1 MAEPA
6 KNPSTT
12 QPIEFTGQKKRLLDR
27 INESGRLTLSAATEN
42 LNLDKTMTIRLA
54 EELSCANAIKIEA
67 HYLREPEFESINYK
81 DMKNEVT
88 TGTETKVIEMHTPKT
103 TNSRGV
109 MTAPKETVLQ
119 AKSQEEQDAEKF
131 QQKANQLLKDII
143 KPESER
149 EQKLI
154 DKYVLTS
161 EDVHFEVKIM
171 DTGDFVPHY
180 LITMPKIDFVT
191 RALLDE
197 TKRSLIGEVKIET
210 KDIFDTSKFT
220 KLRAKFQTRAKDKLR
235 NVLKK
240 SSDEYVSTLAKL
252 LVNEMLGLG
261 DMEYLLLDDKIE
273 EIVVNSSR
281 EPVWCYHK
289 GKGWMKTNI
298 ILPTEDIIS
307 NYASRVAREV
317 GREITHLTPLLDA
330 HLSTGDRVNATL
342 FPIST
347 AGNTMTIR
355 RFSRTPWSAIHLL
368 EPKTRT
374 LNSEIA
380 AFIWL
385 AIEFESSIVIA
396 GGTASGKTSMLNAVM
411 PFMPANQRIISIE
424 DTREL
429 NLPEFLHWLPMT
441 TRPSNP
447 EGDGGITMLNLLQ
460 NSLRMRPDR
469 IIVGEVRAKQEAEVL
484 FEAMHTGH
492 SVYATFHA
500 ERAQEV
506 VDRITSPPMSIPA
519 TVLKSLHLIIIQY
532 RNRRTGQR
540 RCFEICEIIKDESE
554 QPTLNTLYK
563 WEPRTDSINR
573 MYPSI
578 RIKDELA
585 LFTGMSEKEIEENIS
600 DKKAILEWM
609 LAAGIK
615 DVNSVG
621 RIITEYY
628 LDKSKIIN
636 MAKNKGTLK

>member
-1 MAEPA
+1 MTDQPA
-6 KNPSTT
+6 SQSKAQSE
-12 QPIEFTGQKKRLLDR
+12 ISGQKKRLLDLINTAGR
-27 INESGRLTLSAATEN
+27 INVSEATEK
-42 LNLDKTMTIRLA
+42 LNLDKLMIVKLA
-54 EELSCANAIKIEA
+54 DELSRANIIRVES
-67 HYLREPEFESINYK
+67 HYLREPEYESIEYK
-81 DMKNEVT
+81 EMKKDF
-88 TGTETKVIEMHTPKT
+88 GTEAKTIEMHTPET
-103 TNSRGV
+103 TNSRESIGKTPTEV
-109 MTAPKETVLQ
+109 TVIPRTKEETDATRQADATAI
-119 AKSQEEQDAEKF
+119 
-131 QQKANQLLKDII
+131 LKDII
-143 KPESER
+143 KPQEGEV
-149 EQKLI
+149 KVI

-161 EDVHFEVKIM
+161 EDVHFEVKIL

-180 LITMPKIDFVT
+180 MIAMPRVDFVT

-210 KDIFDTSKFT
+210 KDVFDSSKFA
-220 KLRAKFQTRAKDKLR
+220 KLRVKFQSRAKDKLR

-240 SSDEYVSTLAKL
+240 SSDEYISTLSKL

-261 DMEYLLLDDKIE
+261 DIEYLLLDDKIE
-273 EIVVNSSR
+273 EIVVNSSKD
-281 EPVWCYHK
+281 PVWCYHK

-298 ILPTEDIIS
+298 ILPTEELIT

-347 AGNTMTIR
+347 AGNTITIR

-368 EPKTRT
+368 EPKSKT
-374 LNSEIA
+374 LSSEVA

-385 AIEFESSIVIA
+385 AIEYESSVIVA
-396 GGTASGKTSMLNAVM
+396 GGTASGKTSLLNAIM
-411 PFMPANQRIISIE
+411 PFMPASQRIISIE

-429 NLPEFLHWLPMT
+429 NLPEYLHWLPMT
-441 TRPSNP
+441 TRPPNP

-469 IIVGEVRAKQEAEVL
+469 IIVGEVRARQEAEVL

-506 VDRITSPPMSIPA
+506 VDRITSPPMSIPG
-519 TVLKSLHLIIIQY
+519 TVMKSLHLIVIQY

-540 RCFEICEIIKDESE
+540 RCFEICEIIKDESD

-563 WEPRTDSINR
+563 WEPRTDTINK

-585 LFTGMSEKEIEENIS
+585 LFTGMSEREIEENLV
-600 DKKAILEWM
+600 DKKAILDWM
-609 LAAGIK
+609 LQANIK
-615 DVNSVG
+615 DVNTVG

-628 LDKSKIIN
+628 LDKNKIIN
-636 MAKNKGTLK
+636 IAKSKNTFKMQ